1 MLRAIVGSL
10 GNDPFQFHCSPA
22 VCQLVWN
29 EFRRKTFFIF
39 FFSPSFAYSVHL
51 STWLRATS
59 SIANW
64 MGLPLRLG
72 PIVMADILK
81 WPNAT
86 RERRCRRTVSERE
99 SAHGANVKFTTRF
112 PRLIFN
118 RFQRNIKD
126 LPVLDGR
133 SHNHVKFAA
142 CCHAD
147 ARATPG
153 SHAVYTQK
161 VFFFNICRVHLSGLE
176 HPTQHDCLVGK
187 CKAIRSSRHNC
198 GSSLFF
204 LMILRV
210 DMGVIAIWPMTIF
223 AQPKKK
229 THSAVSFKHRDP
241 NRVWPLFLLLLL
253 LPFRSL
259 RNVVHNIFYWWTV
272 AHGNRDGSTCLNW
285 MVELA

>member
-1 MLRAIVGSL
+1 M
-10 GNDPFQFHCSPA
+10 
-22 VCQLVWN
+22 
-29 EFRRKTFFIF
+29 E
-39 FFSPSFAYSVHL
+39 
-51 STWLRATS
+51 
-59 SIANW
+59 
-64 MGLPLRLG
+64 LPLRLG

-161 VFFFNICRVHLSGLE
+161 VFSTFAQSISPGWNIPPNTIVWLASVRQSVHPDIIAVHLSFFCDE
-176 HPTQHDCLVGK
+176 FK
-187 CKAIRSSRHNC
+187 SRYGRERH
-198 GSSLFF
+198 LTDDDF
-204 LMILRV
+204 RP
-210 DMGVIAIWPMTIF
+210 A
-223 AQPKKK
+223 KRKK

-241 NRVWPLFLLLLL
+241 NRVWPLFLLL
-253 LPFRSL
+253 FF
-259 RNVVHNIFYWWTV
+259 HFV
-272 AHGNRDGSTCLNW
+272 AYGT
-285 MVELA
+285 

>member
-1 MLRAIVGSL
+1 M
-10 GNDPFQFHCSPA
+10 
-22 VCQLVWN
+22 
-29 EFRRKTFFIF
+29 E
-39 FFSPSFAYSVHL
+39 
-51 STWLRATS
+51 
-59 SIANW
+59 
-64 MGLPLRLG
+64 LPLRLG

-161 VFFFNICRVHLSGLE
+161 VFSTFAQSISPGWNIPPNTIVWLASVRQSVHPDIIAV
-176 HPTQHDCLVGK
+176 H
-187 CKAIRSSRHNC
+187 
-198 GSSLFF
+198 LFF
-204 LMILRV
+204 LCDEFKSRYGRDRHLTDDDFRPTKKNPIQQCHSNI
-210 DMGVIAIWPMTIF
+210 VIRTGF
-223 AQPKKK
+223 G
-229 THSAVSFKHRDP
+229 
-241 NRVWPLFLLLLL
+241 
-253 LPFRSL
+253 PFFFFFSS
-259 RNVVHNIFYWWTV
+259 I
-272 AHGNRDGSTCLNW
+272 S
-285 MVELA
+285 